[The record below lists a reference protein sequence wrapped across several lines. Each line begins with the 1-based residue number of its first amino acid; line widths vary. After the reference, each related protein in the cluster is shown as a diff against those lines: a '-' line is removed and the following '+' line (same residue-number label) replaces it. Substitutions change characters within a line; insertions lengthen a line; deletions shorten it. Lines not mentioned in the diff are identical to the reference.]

1 MLKRKGSKAFW
12 TMLKKLHFSY
22 TEASLYQ
29 AKPGSPKCVINTRT
43 VSQSIRD
50 SGKLDIA
57 KDYTFPIKRNEM
69 CLLFAKFKFWGKNC
83 TYIIG
88 AVTRALR
95 WVHHCAKV
103 REAIPFYFS
112 LYIHCIC
119 ICICTSICIYTPIA
133 FVYVFVGCAKVRKA
147 FLVLLLTLY
156 SYNLRLL
163 LLFRMQPDVVTL
175 RCARYLKLGSIA
187 ILYFLA
193 VQDSSIGDIV
203 SH

>member
-1 MLKRKGSKAFW
+1 MAHNSRFVHTRIIWQAV
-12 TMLKKLHFSY
+12 
-22 TEASLYQ
+22 YQ
-29 AKPGSPKCVINTRT
+29 AKPDSPKCVNWILQRIIL
-43 VSQSIRD
+43 SQ
-50 SGKLDIA
+50 LNEM
-57 KDYTFPIKRNEM
+57 KRNEM

-83 TYIIG
+83 TYIIR

-95 WVHHCAKV
+95 CVHHCAKV

-133 FVYVFVGCAKVRKA
+133 FAIAFVYVFVGCAKVREA

-163 LLFRMQPDVVTL
+163 LLFPASL
-175 RCARYLKLGSIA
+175 
-187 ILYFLA
+187 LYEDA
-193 VQDSSIGDIV
+193 KSDTTWCCHHEVCQIC
-203 SH
+203 

>member
-1 MLKRKGSKAFW
+1 MAHNSRFVHTRIIWQAV
-12 TMLKKLHFSY
+12 
-22 TEASLYQ
+22 YQ
-29 AKPGSPKCVINTRT
+29 AKPGSPICVINTRT

-133 FVYVFVGCAKVRKA
+133 FAIALNMYLLGVPRSERR
-147 FLVLLLTLY
+147 FLFCFSLY
-156 SYNLRLL
+156 IHTTCDCCCF
-163 LLFRMQPDVVTL
+163 FRPACYMRMQNRIQPDVVTM
-175 RCARYLKLGSIA
+175 RCARYVKAWI
-187 ILYFLA
+187 
-193 VQDSSIGDIV
+193 
-203 SH
+203 

>member
-1 MLKRKGSKAFW
+1 MAHNSRFVHTRIIWQAV
-12 TMLKKLHFSY
+12 
-22 TEASLYQ
+22 YQ
-29 AKPGSPKCVINTRT
+29 AKPDSPKCVNWILQRIIL
-43 VSQSIRD
+43 SQ
-50 SGKLDIA
+50 LNEM
-57 KDYTFPIKRNEM
+57 KRNEM

-83 TYIIG
+83 TYIIR

-95 WVHHCAKV
+95 CVHHCAKV

-133 FVYVFVGCAKVRKA
+133 FVYVFVGCAKVREA

-163 LLFRMQPDVVTL
+163 LLFPASL
-175 RCARYLKLGSIA
+175 LGKLS
-187 ILYFLA
+187 FTF
-193 VQDSSIGDIV
+193 
-203 SH
+203 